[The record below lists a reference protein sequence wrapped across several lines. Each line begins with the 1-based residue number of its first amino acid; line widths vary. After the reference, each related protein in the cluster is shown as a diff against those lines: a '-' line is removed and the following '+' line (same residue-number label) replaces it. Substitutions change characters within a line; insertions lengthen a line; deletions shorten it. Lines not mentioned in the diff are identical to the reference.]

1 MLVALRMLNH
11 ERGRSALAI
20 SGIGIAILLIFL
32 QLGFYFSVPRGG
44 MLIYDALRFDVLLMS
59 PDYAYQGEAPAFP
72 QRRLSQAMALADV
85 TSATALYQASGEW
98 MDAATGIARDVFVMA
113 FDPEQSVFD
122 VPDIERQQASLRLP
136 DTLLVDTATKKEFGE
151 LRSGRTV
158 EIERRAERI
167 AGAYRLGTG
176 FVGLGAAVMSDVN
189 FARLFPDQ
197 GLTRINLGLLKLRQ
211 GADAT
216 DVVRRLQEILPA
228 DTLATTRADLAAHE
242 VRYWTTRTS
251 IGLLFGFGAVLACIV
266 GMVIMNQILS
276 TQILRQLPQY
286 ATLKAIGYTDGQLRQ
301 IVVSLAALMAVMGFL
316 PALALSTILYA
327 IMRDATLLPIEMT
340 GTRIAAVLAAAL
352 GMSAA
357 SALLSARVLR
367 RADPA
372 DLF

>member
-113 FDPEQSVFD
+113 FDPEQPVFD
-122 VPDIERQQASLRLP
+122 VPDIERQQASLSLP

-167 AGAYRLGTG
+167 AGTYKLGTG

-189 FARLFPDQ
+189 FARLFPNQ

>member
-189 FARLFPDQ
+189 FARLFPNQ

>member
-20 SGIGIAILLIFL
+20 SGIAVAILLIFL

-44 MLIYDALRFDVLLMS
+44 MLIYDAMRFDVLLVS

-72 QRRLSQAMALADV
+72 RRRLSQAMALADV
-85 TSATALYQASGEW
+85 MSATALYQASGEW

-113 FDPEQSVFD
+113 FDPQQTVFD
-122 VPDIERQQASLRLP
+122 VPDIERQQAALSLP
-136 DTLLVDTATKKEFGE
+136 DRLLVDTATKKEFGE
-151 LRSGRTV
+151 LATGRTV
-158 EIERRAERI
+158 EVERRAERI
-167 AGAYRLGTG
+167 AGTYKLGTG
-176 FVGLGAAVMSDVN
+176 FVGLGAAVTSDVN
-189 FARLFPDQ
+189 FARIFPKQ
-197 GLTRINLGLLKLRQ
+197 GLSQINLGLLKLRP
-211 GADAT
+211 GADAA
-216 DVVRRLQEILPA
+216 DVVRRLRQILPA
-228 DTLATTRADLAAHE
+228 DTIPLTRADLAAHE

-251 IGLLFGFGAVLACIV
+251 TGLLFGFGAVIAFIV

-286 ATLKAIGYTDGQLRQ
+286 ATLKAIGYTDGQLRG
-301 IVVSLAALMAVMGFL
+301 IVASLAAAMAVMGFL
-316 PALALSTILYA
+316 PALAVSYVLYA

-340 GTRIAAVLAAAL
+340 AARIATVLAAAL

-357 SALLSARVLR
+357 SALMSARVLK

>member
-72 QRRLSQAMALADV
+72 RRRLSQAMALADV

-113 FDPEQSVFD
+113 FDPEQPVFD

-167 AGAYRLGTG
+167 AGTYKLGTG

-189 FARLFPDQ
+189 FARLFPNQ

-340 GTRIAAVLAAAL
+340 GTRIATVLAAAL

>member
-113 FDPEQSVFD
+113 FDPEQPVFD
-122 VPDIERQQASLRLP
+122 VPDIERQQASLSLP

-167 AGAYRLGTG
+167 AGTYKLGTG

-340 GTRIAAVLAAAL
+340 GTRIATVLAAAL

>member
-167 AGAYRLGTG
+167 AGTYKLGTG

-189 FARLFPDQ
+189 FARLFPNQ

-340 GTRIAAVLAAAL
+340 GTRIATVLAAAL

>member
-1 MLVALRMLNH
+1 
-11 ERGRSALAI
+11 
-20 SGIGIAILLIFL
+20 
-32 QLGFYFSVPRGG
+32 
-44 MLIYDALRFDVLLMS
+44 
-59 PDYAYQGEAPAFP
+59 
-72 QRRLSQAMALADV
+72 
-85 TSATALYQASGEW
+85 
-98 MDAATGIARDVFVMA
+98 
-113 FDPEQSVFD
+113 
-122 VPDIERQQASLRLP
+122 
-136 DTLLVDTATKKEFGE
+136 
-151 LRSGRTV
+151 
-158 EIERRAERI
+158 
-167 AGAYRLGTG
+167 
-176 FVGLGAAVMSDVN
+176 MSDVN
-189 FARLFPDQ
+189 FARLFPNQ

-340 GTRIAAVLAAAL
+340 GTRIATVLAAAL

>member
-167 AGAYRLGTG
+167 AGTYKLGTG

-189 FARLFPDQ
+189 FARLFPNQ

>member
-113 FDPEQSVFD
+113 FDPEQPVFD

-167 AGAYRLGTG
+167 AGTYKLGTG

-189 FARLFPDQ
+189 FARLFPNQ

-340 GTRIAAVLAAAL
+340 GTRIATVLAAAL